1 MRILLTGVTG
11 YLGSYIADALIK
23 NGYQVIGL
31 KRKTSSLFR
40 IENILTKLTLHDI
53 DDLDLAS
60 LFQFYGKIDVVLHTA
75 TCYGRKGENVNDIVS
90 ANLTFPLNLLN
101 EAVNSGI
108 ELFLNT
114 DTALE
119 KILNPYALSKEQFT
133 EWGRYFAQ
141 QKKIR
146 FFNMKLEY
154 FFGPNEDDSKF
165 TTYVIN
171 NCLNNIPVLELTLG
185 LQQRDFVYID
195 DVISLI
201 SRNRFKIFSVRRYYF
216 FS

>member
-11 YLGSYIADALIK
+11 YLGSYIANALIK

-101 EAVNSGI
+101 EAVNSGV

-133 EWGRYFAQ
+133 EWEDTSRSR
-141 QKKIR
+141 KNS
-146 FFNMKLEY
+146 FF
-154 FFGPNEDDSKF
+154 
-165 TTYVIN
+165 
-171 NCLNNIPVLELTLG
+171 
-185 LQQRDFVYID
+185 
-195 DVISLI
+195 
-201 SRNRFKIFSVRRYYF
+201 
-216 FS
+216 